1 MYRRC
6 GLRYEKKLRATGL
19 ARIAGIDEAGR
30 GALAG
35 PVVAAAVVLPEKFRH
50 RRLNDSKQLAPEL
63 REEIYC
69 ELVANPEIRWTVGIV
84 DSIEIDRIN
93 ILRASHKAMRFAVEA
108 LIDHPDHVLVDGLPV
123 IPFPFPQTAIIDGDC
138 ISLSIAAASVIA
150 KVTRDRM
157 MRDFCARFPQYSF
170 SQHKGYGTELHL
182 LKLHEFGPCPI
193 HRRSFEPVAQPL
205 LALEGLIAAAASPP
219 RGSRRDAGVS
229 LPTA

>member
-6 GLRYEKKLRATGL
+6 GFRYEKKLRGTGVGGV
-19 ARIAGIDEAGR
+19 AGIDEAGR

-63 REEIYC
+63 REEIYSD
-69 ELVANPEIRWTVGIV
+69 LVSNPEVRWTVGSV
-84 DSIEIDRIN
+84 DSIEIDRVN
-93 ILRASHKAMRFAVEA
+93 ILRASHRAMRLEITA
-108 LIDHPDHVLVDGLPV
+108 LTDPPDHVLIDGLPV
-123 IPFPFPQTAIIDGDC
+123 IPFPLPQTAIIDGDC

-157 MRDFCARFPQYSF
+157 MRDFCTEFPQYCF
-170 SQHKGYGTELHL
+170 DQHKGYGTELHL

-205 LALEGLIAAAASPP
+205 LALEDFAQIRSSPT
-219 RGSRRDAGVS
+219 RRARRDVS
-229 LPTA
+229 VPLSEA

>member
-6 GLRYEKKLRATGL
+6 GFRYEKKLRAAGV

-63 REEIYC
+63 REEIYSD
-69 ELVANPEIRWTVGIV
+69 LVSNPGVRWTVGII
-84 DSIEIDRIN
+84 DSVEIDRIN
-93 ILRASHKAMRFAVEA
+93 ILRASHQAMRLAITT
-108 LIDHPDHVLVDGLPV
+108 LMDPPDHVLIDGLPV
-123 IPFPFPQTAIIDGDC
+123 IPFPFPQTAVIDGDC

-157 MRDFCARFPQYSF
+157 MRDFCSQFPQYCF
-170 SQHKGYGTELHL
+170 DQHKGYGTELHL
-182 LKLHEFGPCPI
+182 LRLHEFGPCPI

-205 LALEGLIAAAASPP
+205 LALEDIAQIRPSPQ
-219 RGSRRDAGVS
+219 RRARREAGMS
-229 LPTA
+229 LPAA